1 MTVGLIVGLILTN
14 SLICR
19 LLPRIRLLG
28 VMQMNFMGTLSV
40 TRVEM
45 IGARIVF
52 LIRKE
57 VLLEAIIPVIM
68 SSLEKNCRIIMKI
81 KITLTKITATFRNT
95 LARKKSKCSLAELNK
110 KRTSLELSAQMELLD

>member
-1 MTVGLIVGLILTN
+1 M
-14 SLICR
+14 
-19 LLPRIRLLG
+19 RLLG
-28 VMQMNFMGTLSV
+28 VMRMNFMGTLSV

-68 SSLEKNCRIIMKI
+68 SSLEKNFKTFMKI
-81 KITLTKITATFRNT
+81 NNTLTKITTTFRNT
-95 LARKKSKCSLAELNK
+95 LERKKSKWSLAALNK
-110 KRTSLELSAQMELLD
+110 KRT